1 MTARPQDDAASSAEE
16 DQARPLIDH
25 LLDLVVF
32 APLELALSAQELVPD
47 LATRGRRRVE
57 EGVTT
62 ARFVGRFA
70 VERAQRDAGMVV
82 DRVCRQAKV
91 TLKKEAEPVTA
102 DEKPAPAPRS
112 TSRGANGRTRPSP
125 STRESTTGPP
135 PGPIPSG
142 AALAIPGYDSLSA
155 SQVIA
160 RLSGLSAEELSEVA
174 AYEAA
179 GRGRRTILSRVAQ
192 LRAS

>member
-1 MTARPQDDAASSAEE
+1 MNTRSQGNAASSGDA
-16 DQARPLIDH
+16 DQARPLIDQ
-25 LLDLVVF
+25 LLDVVVF

-47 LATRGRRRVE
+47 LATRGRRRVG
-57 EGVTT
+57 EGLTT

-91 TLKKEAEPVTA
+91 TLKKEPVPDAADDEPA
-102 DEKPAPAPRS
+102 KAPRS
-112 TSRGANGRTRPSP
+112 PAVGADGPTRPSP
-125 STRESTTGPP
+125 SARESTAVPP
-135 PGPIPSG
+135 ADPMPSG

-160 RLSGLSAEELSEVA
+160 RLSGLSAVELSDVA